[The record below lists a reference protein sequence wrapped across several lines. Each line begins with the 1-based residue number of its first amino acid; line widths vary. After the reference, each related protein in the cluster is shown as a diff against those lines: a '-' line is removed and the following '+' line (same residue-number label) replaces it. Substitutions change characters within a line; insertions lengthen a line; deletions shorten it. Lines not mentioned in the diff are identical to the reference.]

1 LPLLGEDL
9 WVLSISR
16 DVDLEPRQAMWVPQ
30 PRIAVVPAGHRADA
44 WARPAHP
51 ADVAQARMFDAIL
64 QGEIAELEQLAAS
77 LERKWLR
84 RCERGIDDENRPPEG
99 LVRMRGRVA
108 EAQRL
113 LDALRDRFS
122 SE

>member
-1 LPLLGEDL
+1 
-9 WVLSISR
+9 
-16 DVDLEPRQAMWVPQ
+16 MWVPQ
-30 PRIAVVPAGHRADA
+30 PRIAVVPAGRRADA

-51 ADVAQARMFDAIL
+51 ADVAQARAFDVIL

-77 LERKWLR
+77 MERKWLR
-84 RCERGIDDENRPPEG
+84 RCERGIDNEHRPPEG
-99 LVRMRGRVA
+99 LVRMRGRVS

-113 LDALRDRFS
+113 LDALRDRFP